1 MEPFSFTEI
10 LREVGPFAAILLFF
24 VWRDYKREFRL
35 EERVDDLNKF
45 VRDELM
51 SALKRNNE
59 ILSQWKT
66 RTSTDP

>member
-1 MEPFSFTEI
+1 MEAFNFVEI
-10 LREVGPFAAILLFF
+10 LREVGPFAAILVFF

-35 EERVDDLNKF
+35 EERVDELNRF

-51 SALKRNNE
+51 KALNRNNE

-66 RTSTDP
+66 PTSTER

>member
-1 MEPFSFTEI
+1 METFNFVEV

-45 VRDELM
+45 VRSELM
-51 SALKRNNE
+51 EALKRNNE